1 MTPLEVPAFGIML
14 ARMANPPLRLV
25 SFDLCPYVQRVAIA
39 LEEKG
44 AAYDWVSVDLA
55 NKPDWFLK
63 LSPTGKVPLLD
74 VGGQAIFESSVIL
87 EYLEETVAPK
97 LHPGDPLRRADHRA
111 WIEFASAVLTDI
123 WGFYKAKDQA
133 TYDAKIARF
142 ADRMARVETRLSPAG
157 PYFDSEA
164 FSLVDAA
171 FAPALRYFDLFERWL
186 DLKPLPGM
194 VRIERWRAAV
204 AARPSVRKLAPPDYI
219 ARLHDF
225 LKAQGGVLSA
235 KLG

>member
-1 MTPLEVPAFGIML
+1 MTTA
-14 ARMANPPLRLV
+14 PLRLV

-44 AAYDWVSVDLA
+44 ASYDWVSVDLT
-55 NKPDWFLK
+55 NKPEWFLK

-74 VGGQAIFESSVIL
+74 VGGHAIFESSVIL
-87 EYLEETVAPK
+87 EYLEETVTPK
-97 LHPGDPLRRADHRA
+97 LHPHDALTRADHRA

-133 TYDAKIARF
+133 VYDAKIVRF
-142 ADRMARVETRLSPAG
+142 ADRMARVEARLSSTG
-157 PYFDSEA
+157 PFFDGEK

-186 DLKPLPGM
+186 DLRPLAGM
-194 VRIERWRAAV
+194 ARVARWRSAV

-219 ARLHDF
+219 ERLHDF
-225 LKAQGGVLSA
+225 LKAQGGILSA
-235 KLG
+235 KIS

>member
-1 MTPLEVPAFGIML
+1 MP
-14 ARMANPPLRLV
+14 NPPLRLI

-44 AAYDWVSVDLA
+44 AVYDWVSIDLA

-74 VGGQAIFESSVIL
+74 VGGHAIFESSVIL
-87 EYLEETVAPK
+87 EYLEETIAPK
-97 LHPGDPLRRADHRA
+97 LHPTDALVRADHRA
-111 WIEFASAVLTDI
+111 WIEFASAVLTDV

-133 TYDAKIARF
+133 SYDAKIARF
-142 ADRMARVETRLSPAG
+142 TDRMARLEVRVSEAG
-157 PYFDSEA
+157 PYFDGAE

-186 DLKPLPGM
+186 GLTPLADMPR
-194 VRIERWRAAV
+194 VARWRAAV

-219 ARLHDF
+219 ERLRDF
-225 LKAQGGVLSA
+225 LRAQGGVLSTQ
-235 KLG
+235 LG

>member
-1 MTPLEVPAFGIML
+1 ML
-14 ARMANPPLRLV
+14 AQMTTPPLRLV

-44 AAYDWVSVDLA
+44 AAYDWVGVDLA
-55 NKPDWFLK
+55 NKPDWFVK

-74 VGGQAIFESSVIL
+74 VGGHAIFESSVIL

-97 LHPGDPLRRADHRA
+97 LHPDDALRRADHRA
-111 WIEFASAVLTDI
+111 WVEFASAVLTDI
-123 WGFYKAKDQA
+123 WGFYKAKDQSV
-133 TYDAKIARF
+133 YDAKIARF
-142 ADRMARVETRLSPAG
+142 TERMARVEVRLSETG
-157 PYFDSEA
+157 PYFDGEQ

-186 DLKPLPGM
+186 DLKPLADLTR
-194 VRIERWRAAV
+194 VARWRAAV
-204 AARPSVRKLAPPDYI
+204 AERPSVRKLAPPHYI
-219 ARLHDF
+219 ARLRDF

>member
-1 MTPLEVPAFGIML
+1 MSA
-14 ARMANPPLRLV
+14 PPLRLV
-25 SFDLCPYVQRVAIA
+25 SFELCPYVQRVAIA

-44 AAYDWVSVDLA
+44 AAYDWISVDLA
-55 NKPDWFLK
+55 NKPDWFLR

-97 LHPGDPLRRADHRA
+97 LHPDDALRRADHRA

-123 WGFYKAKDQA
+123 WGFYKAKDQV
-133 TYDAKIARF
+133 TYDAKIVRF
-142 ADRMARVETRLSPAG
+142 TDRMARVEARLSEAG
-157 PYFDSEA
+157 PYFDGAE

-171 FAPALRYFDLFERWL
+171 FAPCLRYFDLFERWL
-186 DLKPLPGM
+186 DLAPLAGM
-194 VRIERWRAAV
+194 PRVEHWRVAV
-204 AARPSVRKLAPPDYI
+204 AERSSVRKLAPPDYI
-219 ARLHDF
+219 ARLRDF
-225 LKAQGGVLSA
+225 LKAQGGILSA